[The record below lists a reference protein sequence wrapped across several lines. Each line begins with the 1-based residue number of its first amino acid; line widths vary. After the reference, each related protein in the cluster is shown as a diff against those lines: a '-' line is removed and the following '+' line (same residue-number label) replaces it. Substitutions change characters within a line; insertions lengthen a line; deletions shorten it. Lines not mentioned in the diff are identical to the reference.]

1 MKNIVNYIGN
11 FLWNIALLY
20 VFYFLTRLVFVF
32 DNWDTFNY
40 LTLSDLLTLCKG
52 GLLFD
57 TSAIA
62 YSNILY
68 VLLVF
73 FPFHWKERQGYQKF
87 VKIVFVTLNM
97 LLLAVNLI
105 DSA

>member
-68 VLLVF
+68 VILVF
-73 FPFHWKERQGYQKF
+73 FPFHWKERKGYQKF
-87 VKIVFVTLNM
+87 VKIV
-97 LLLAVNLI
+97 I
-105 DSA
+105 